1 MDICKKNYLLKSLS
15 RDEGGLIVIETAY
28 NGFEMDWVLKNDFIV
43 CNYEMKCPADAY
55 AIYNLQ
61 GDLVGTRTESL
72 KLEFD
77 DTKYSFRQFSKFLL
91 YYKFN

>member
-1 MDICKKNYLLKSLS
+1 MKFVS
-15 RDEGGLIVIETAY
+15 RDEEGLMIVETAY
-28 NGFEMDWVLKNDFIV
+28 NGFEMDWVLDNDFTV

-91 YYKFN
+91 HLVFN